1 MPPVPAGGPRFVT
14 PEANGYARF
23 MRSIRSPLVEFC
35 AAVLL
40 VALGAVSASS
50 HASATLYKWVDADG
64 ITHYSD
70 RPAPGAEKVQ
80 IAGAQSYR
88 GASTAATPSR
98 RAANAP
104 AAAPRYSRLEITRP
118 SEGESFVNNGGSVD
132 AAAVVEPGL
141 ANGHQLWF
149 VLDGTRQPDP
159 AGGAMTMTFQVDRGT
174 HTMAA
179 VITDETG
186 RELMSS
192 AGITFY
198 VRQNSI
204 LANPPRGPAITPPKK
219 KG

>member
-1 MPPVPAGGPRFVT
+1 MPPAAAGGMRFVT
-14 PEANGYARF
+14 PEAKGYARF
-23 MRSIRSPLVEFC
+23 MRSIRSPLVGIC
-35 AAVLL
+35 AAVML
-40 VALGAVSASS
+40 VALGGVAAVS

-80 IAGAQSYR
+80 IAAAQTYK
-88 GASTAATPSR
+88 GTPTPASTARRTAT
-98 RAANAP
+98 AP
-104 AAAPRYSRLEITRP
+104 AAPRYSRLEIIRP
-118 SEGESFVNNGGSVD
+118 SEGEAFVNNGGSVD
-132 AAAVVEPGL
+132 AVAAVEPVL

-159 AGGAMTMTFQVDRGT
+159 AGGSLTMTFQVDRGT

-179 VITDETG
+179 VITDDTG

-192 AGITFY
+192 AGVTFY
-198 VRQNSI
+198 VRQNSV
-204 LANPPRGPAITPPKK
+204 LANPPRGPLVTPPKK

>member
-1 MPPVPAGGPRFVT
+1 M
-14 PEANGYARF
+14 
-23 MRSIRSPLVEFC
+23 
-35 AAVLL
+35 L
-40 VALGAVSASS
+40 VALGGVAAVS

-80 IAGAQSYR
+80 IAAAQTYK
-88 GASTAATPSR
+88 GTPTPASTPR
-98 RAANAP
+98 RAATAP
-104 AAAPRYSRLEITRP
+104 AAPRYSRLEITRP
-118 SEGESFVNNGGSVD
+118 SEGEAFVNNGGSVD
-132 AAAVVEPGL
+132 AVAAVEPVL

-159 AGGAMTMTFQVDRGT
+159 AGGSLTMTFQVDRGT

-179 VITDETG
+179 VITDDTG

-192 AGITFY
+192 AGVTFY
-198 VRQNSI
+198 VRQNSV
-204 LANPPRGPAITPPKK
+204 LANPPRGPLITPPKK

>member
-1 MPPVPAGGPRFVT
+1 MPPAPAGGTRFVT
-14 PEANGYARF
+14 PEAKGYARF
-23 MRSIRSPLVEFC
+23 MRSIRSPLVGFC

-40 VALGAVSASS
+40 AALGGFGVAA
-50 HASATLYKWVDADG
+50 HGSATLYRWVDAQG

-80 IAGAQSYR
+80 IAAAQTYKSTPTPASQPRQR
-88 GASTAATPSR
+88 GT
-98 RAANAP
+98 AP
-104 AAAPRYSRLEITRP
+104 AAPKYSRLEVTRP
-118 SEGESFVNNGGSVD
+118 SEEEAFVNNGGSVA
-132 AAAVVEPGL
+132 AAAVVEPVL

-174 HTMAA
+174 HTMAV

-186 RELMSS
+186 REIMSS
-192 AGITFY
+192 AGVTFY

-204 LANPPRGPAITPPKK
+204 VANPPRGPLITPPKK

>member
-1 MPPVPAGGPRFVT
+1 MPPAPAGGTRFVT
-14 PEANGYARF
+14 PEAKGYARF
-23 MRSIRSPLVEFC
+23 MRSIRSPLVGFC

-40 VALGAVSASS
+40 AALGASVAAN
-50 HASATLYKWVDADG
+50 ASATLYKWVDAEG

-80 IAGAQSYR
+80 IAAAQSYK
-88 GASTAATPSR
+88 STPSPASQPR
-98 RAANAP
+98 QRSNAP
-104 AAAPRYSRLEITRP
+104 AAPKYSHLEVTRP
-118 SEGESFVNNGGSVD
+118 SEGEAFVNNGGSV
-132 AAAVVEPGL
+132 AAAAIVEPVL

-174 HTMAA
+174 HTMAV

-186 RELMSS
+186 REIMSS
-192 AGITFY
+192 AGVTFY
-198 VRQNSI
+198 VRQNSVD
-204 LANPPRGPAITPPKK
+204 ANPPRGPLITPPKK